1 MRFLMINCLKY
12 ALQCQNEILR
22 KYVQQQRYLILLFMW
37 ISPQYYVNMGNPLI
51 PDAEKHFA
59 ALLLSEFKN
68 RHVKA
73 NINL

>member
-1 MRFLMINCLKY
+1 
-12 ALQCQNEILR
+12 
-22 KYVQQQRYLILLFMW
+22 
-37 ISPQYYVNMGNPLI
+37 MGNPLI

-68 RHVKA
+68 RYVKA